1 MSITGNWDRRE
12 ISRRHLLGWAGIGAG
27 TLALASHGLTGRA
40 LARPFFAGDPFSL
53 GVASGDPLPDGVVLW
68 TRLAPEPLAA
78 DGSGGLPP
86 ETYGVRWE
94 VAEDEA
100 FARVVRRGA
109 AEAGPQLGHSVHVE
123 VDGLLPGR
131 EYFYRFK
138 AGPEIS
144 PVGRTK
150 TAPAANAPTAG
161 MSFAVAS
168 CQAYQSGFYTAYK
181 HMAEEDVD
189 LVVHLGDYIY
199 EGGVSANAP
208 RQHDGPEIETLADYR
223 NRHALYRT
231 DEDLQAAHAAFPWAV
246 TFDDHEVDNN
256 WAGEIPQD
264 RNGVN
269 ATRESFLARRA
280 VAFQAYYEHLPLR
293 KSAIPQ
299 GSDMLVYRRLTYG
312 DLAEFGVLDTRQYR
326 DDQDAALRLQAGR
339 QMTGP
344 AQEQFVLDG
353 LANSRARWN
362 VLAQQVFFAQ
372 RDFEPG
378 PAERFSSD
386 AWDGYVA
393 ARDRILGFVQDRAIA
408 NPVVLTGDVHKH
420 YAAELK
426 ANFADPESQTIGSE
440 FVATSISTGG
450 DGQDISAGGT
460 TVLAENP
467 HIRFTN
473 EQRGYLRCILDQQQ
487 WRTDFRVVPFV
498 SQPGAPVSTRA
509 SYVVEAGRP
518 GLQAL

>member
-1 MSITGNWDRRE
+1 
-12 ISRRHLLGWAGIGAG
+12 
-27 TLALASHGLTGRA
+27 
-40 LARPFFAGDPFSL
+40 
-53 GVASGDPLPDGVVLW
+53 
-68 TRLAPEPLAA
+68 
-78 DGSGGLPP
+78 
-86 ETYGVRWE
+86 
-94 VAEDEA
+94 
-100 FARVVRRGA
+100 
-109 AEAGPQLGHSVHVE
+109 
-123 VDGLLPGR
+123 
-131 EYFYRFK
+131 
-138 AGPEIS
+138 
-144 PVGRTK
+144 
-150 TAPAANAPTAG
+150 
-161 MSFAVAS
+161 
-168 CQAYQSGFYTAYK
+168 
-181 HMAEEDVD
+181 
-189 LVVHLGDYIY
+189 
-199 EGGVSANAP
+199 
-208 RQHDGPEIETLADYR
+208 
-223 NRHALYRT
+223 
-231 DEDLQAAHAAFPWAV
+231 
-246 TFDDHEVDNN
+246 
-256 WAGEIPQD
+256 
-264 RNGVN
+264 
-269 ATRESFLARRA
+269 
-280 VAFQAYYEHLPLR
+280 
-293 KSAIPQ
+293 
-299 GSDMLVYRRLTYG
+299 
-312 DLAEFGVLDTRQYR
+312 
-326 DDQDAALRLQAGR
+326 
-339 QMTGP
+339 
-344 AQEQFVLDG
+344 
-353 LANSRARWN
+353 